1 MAEVI
6 GALAAV
12 LQILDFSIKSLGIIS
27 KWKGTPKA
35 IHDLADQ
42 AEQLRGVMNAL
53 QANPAIDTAAHPI
66 KDVLDDCLKDLQELQ
81 ATFQLLDSN
90 LGDGTID
97 RSWKAVRSIIK
108 ETDIQTCCRKIE
120 RHKLTLLLVLENES
134 V

>member
-12 LQILDFSIKSLGIIS
+12 LQLLDYSIKGLGIIS

-35 IHDLADQ
+35 IHDLAVQ
-42 AEQLRGVMNAL
+42 VQQLRGVMDAL
-53 QANPAIDTAAHPI
+53 QTNPAIDTGAHPI
-66 KDVLDDCLKDLQELQ
+66 KDVLGDCLKDLQELQ
-81 ATFQLLDSN
+81 ATFQRLDSN

-97 RSWKAVRSIIK
+97 RSWKAVRSITK
-108 ETDIQTCCRKIE
+108 ETDIQTGCRKIE
-120 RHKLTLLLVLENES
+120 RHKLTLSLVLENES